1 LTFDEVSSI
10 LVTIGLAFSEGIS
23 MKENNHERPGKDDS
37 EEVPIFSDRDL
48 EDYLKVE
55 EEYSNGEETATEP
68 DPSPQTLASLKRQRR
83 SRRSFILVTLLCF
96 GLGILVV
103 AAFFFM
109 KPEVR
114 KPQIVA
120 KRMKRPIQPNER
132 GEEPKILGAVE
143 KKEAGERQLEGG
155 VPEGEKLNVPE
166 PPETPLVSRERSAE
180 KKVIIIGGT
189 EVLEGEEREKGTEA
203 EGKVSD
209 SEKRPEVKTQFAKA
223 ETPEIQAKPEE
234 KLPIGR
240 FTINVGSFREK
251 VRAERVLEELK
262 DKGYKAFVTEATISQ
277 RGTWYRVSVGRFPS
291 RGEAQAF
298 AQVLKEKEGIDSFV
312 RELKEAKR

>member
-1 LTFDEVSSI
+1 
-10 LVTIGLAFSEGIS
+10 
-23 MKENNHERPGKDDS
+23 MKENNHEGLGKDNS

-68 DPSPQTLASLKRQRR
+68 DSSPQTLASLKRQRR

-96 GLGILVV
+96 GLGIVVV

-120 KRMKRPIQPNER
+120 KQMKRPIPPNER
-132 GEEPKILGAVE
+132 EEEPKILGVVE
-143 KKEAGERQLEGG
+143 KKEAEEKPLEGG
-155 VPEGEKLNVPE
+155 IPEGEELIVPK

-189 EVLEGEEREKGTEA
+189 EVLEGEEGERVTET
-203 EGKVSD
+203 EEKVSD
-209 SEKRPEVKTQFAKA
+209 SERKPEVKPQFVKS
-223 ETPEIQAKPEE
+223 ETPKIRAKPEE

-240 FTINVGSFREK
+240 FTINVGSFRER
-251 VRAERVLEELK
+251 VRAERVAKELEE
-262 DKGYKAFVTEATISQ
+262 KGYKAFVAEATISKK
-277 RGTWYRVSVGRFPS
+277 GTWYRVSVGRFPS